1 MAKSTLPMQGA
12 RIPSLIRELDTR
24 VTTKDR
30 SCRNQDLASAAA
42 AKSRQSCPTL
52 FDPIDMKVKSES
64 ESEDAQ
70 SRPTLSNP
78 MDRNLP
84 GSSIHGILL
93 ARELEW
99 VAIVFSQDLE
109 QPNKYIFKKGEFC
122 MHVIPP
128 SSNKIA
134 PEV

>member
-1 MAKSTLPMQGA
+1 
-12 RIPSLIRELDTR
+12 
-24 VTTKDR
+24 
-30 SCRNQDLASAAA
+30 
-42 AKSRQSCPTL
+42 
-52 FDPIDMKVKSES
+52 MKVKS

-99 VAIVFSQDLE
+99 VVIAFSQDLA
-109 QPNKYIFKKGEFC
+109 QPNKYIFKKSEFF

-128 SSNKIA
+128 SSNKTA
-134 PEV
+134 FFFFEKSQHKALLLQ

>member
-12 RIPSLIRELDTR
+12 QIPSLIRELDTR

-30 SCRNQDLASAAA
+30 SCLDQDLASAAA

-52 FDPIDMKVKSES
+52 FDPIDMKVKS

-122 MHVIPP
+122 MHIIPP